1 MYTNYTRIRIHV
13 YVYYTGS
20 APKPNPKF
28 CQNPQY
34 HIEPVN
40 IYGKEDI
47 FLKIVIKRVEKD
59 NHPTTLTSSLSMKS
73 PNNGAKTPSKPS
85 NNNTSML
92 SPIPGSGQNN
102 NNSNTNNMS
111 AADKLAEATIGN
123 YILYDIVKYILNMY
137 VLVHYTTL

>member
-1 MYTNYTRIRIHV
+1 MYI
-13 YVYYTGS
+13 GS

-40 IYGKEDI
+40 IYGREDI

-73 PNNGAKTPSKPS
+73 PSGAKTPSKPS

-102 NNSNTNNMS
+102 NNNNNNNNMS

-123 YILYDIVKYILNMY
+123 YILYAVCCRVY
-137 VLVHYTTL
+137 

>member
-1 MYTNYTRIRIHV
+1 MLYI
-13 YVYYTGS
+13 GS
-20 APKPNPKF
+20 TPKPNPKF

-73 PNNGAKTPSKPS
+73 PSGAKTPSKPS

-102 NNSNTNNMS
+102 NNNNNNNMS

-123 YILYDIVKYILNMY
+123 YIPYAVCCRVYQTFMY
-137 VLVHYTTL
+137 VHML